1 MIGTDTVAAMLI
13 SPATIEPMKRHFWTN
28 TTGRRRRSQP
38 SERSASTDA
47 RGRSKRSGA
56 AAVGDVAGIVRPYG

>member
-13 SPATIEPMKRHFWTN
+13 SPATIEPMKCHFWTN

-38 SERSASTDA
+38 SERSGSTDA

-56 AAVGDVAGIVRPYG
+56 AAVGVVAGIVRPYG